1 MENKELTYGQKLVG
15 LKFNPSELTSV
26 DVAKENLA
34 LEIDRMD
41 LLRKTS
47 ESQEQKRLAS
57 TAITEIQRASMWV
70 VKALTWED

>member
-57 TAITEIQRASMWV
+57 TAITEIQRASMW
-70 VKALTWED
+70 